1 MRKLFFISATFL
13 LLSFTLH
20 SQSLCEGYMP
30 FEQDLVFE
38 QSHYDAKG
46 KLSSVTVSQVQ
57 NVETTA
63 EGFKGL
69 FSTRVFDDKG
79 KEIGSGSYEAVC
91 KDGVVHLDASN
102 VMNPAMLDAYRSM
115 EMTIS
120 GDGLQFPAQLAVGQK
135 LPDGNTKIDVSSSG
149 LAVVSLSFNV
159 TDRTVEAA
167 EKIQTSAGAFDCFK
181 LRETTNYQA
190 MFLKRTYTTVSWYA
204 KNVGLVKQETYDHKG
219 KLSSS
224 MELTRFEKE

>member
-1 MRKLFFISATFL
+1 MRKLLFISFSFL
-13 LLSFTLH
+13 LFSFTLH
-20 SQSLCEGYMP
+20 SQSVCEGFMP
-30 FEQDLVFE
+30 FEKDLVME
-38 QSHYDAKG
+38 QTHYDAKG

-57 NVETTA
+57 NIETTA

-79 KEIGSGSYEAVC
+79 KEIGAGSYNVSC
-91 KDGVVHLDASN
+91 KDGVMSMDASN
-102 VMNPAMLDAYRSM
+102 LMNPSMMDAYRSM

-120 GDGLQFPAQLAVGQK
+120 GEGVQFPAQLAVGQK

-181 LRETTNYQA
+181 IRETTNYQA